1 MRRRRSSP
9 WLADELP
16 GEGVDGFAFVE
27 LGVGSALRRSTVTR
41 RGERSSSFNPSLRKI
56 SPEAALLLDRYQQL
70 EEARLQQPDQAPQRQ
85 DRAGPKIGI

>member
-56 SPEAALLLDRYQQL
+56 APEIGPSPGGSLRFAVDPYRERWGQHSL
-70 EEARLQQPDQAPQRQ
+70 RLR
-85 DRAGPKIGI
+85 GS